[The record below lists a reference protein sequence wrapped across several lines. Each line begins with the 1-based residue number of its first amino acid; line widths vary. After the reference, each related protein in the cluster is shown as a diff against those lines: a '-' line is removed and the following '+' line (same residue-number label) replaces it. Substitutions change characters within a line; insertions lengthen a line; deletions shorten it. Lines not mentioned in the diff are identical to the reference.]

1 MRRVDEILSIFSSQ
15 TVGGKRF
22 LLRSLERQPVT
33 ADASGTLE
41 FIQAQQTEE
50 AGDLARLAE
59 DRFYAR
65 YTRDRMLRASGNR
78 SHESGDWSRFFGQHP
93 VNTQAERRNLERAAA
108 TDLANL
114 VMGLNRCISA
124 DDFSARLALKVLSRI
139 RVPDSLD
146 AIESASASD
155 KLALDAMAAF
165 ATFGGEAAAERALPL
180 IRKAEGTARHP
191 SMVAALRGL
200 PCQGTFA
207 YLGQLAAQAS
217 LGAEVAV
224 ALEGFEQFDLDPL
237 LEPSLTGVDPWN
249 TLQAVETLGRL
260 GGAQRAERISQVLAS
275 AEHPLVQVACLQA
288 LATTESAK
296 GGDAARKALEAP
308 HPLVQAAAI
317 EALISLPVPKGSY
330 RDRVLR
336 LLDAPN
342 PRLAMNVAL
351 ACVVLDS
358 RRAAK
363 RIHELLKQGSAAH
376 LMQGIH
382 CLAYMEHPSTAGILS
397 ALVKR
402 SPSGPLRLQAVR
414 ALGRH
419 AADNPAAVEALAGL
433 LGVDDAE
440 VRRTT
445 AWFLASAES
454 LARPQAVE
462 ALVTALEREPDAE
475 TRVVF
480 LRALAIA
487 GPAMTGTSE
496 RLSRY
501 LDGEPELRQAAAY
514 ALAIGA
520 PESAE
525 AAGLEALEAAGA
537 HPWGAVRSW
546 FQSGQGLERLA
557 RAIIKGEGEERRAG
571 LAVARMAAEV
581 ATFVDEPENLSG
593 LAAALAARQAGRPPP
608 PPPVPPPSSSS
619 APAPAPPPPPQA
631 PADPVEVISSGV
643 LDQKSFAVG
652 GFEGVESQLV
662 TGADMDDLPTEAEAG
677 AAIEANPLSQSEV
690 VDAVAAASYFAMD
703 RNQLAKALEDAKARK
718 AKEEKQAAAPPPPAP
733 REDRPSTKLM
743 FLVLLALFSGQLV
756 RLYIFYY

>member
-1 MRRVDEILSIFSSQ
+1 MRRVDEILSIFGSQ
-15 TVGGKRF
+15 TLGGKRF

-33 ADASGTLE
+33 ADARHTLD
-41 FIQAQQTEE
+41 FLRAQEKEE

-65 YTRDRMLRASGNR
+65 YTRDHMLRASGNR
-78 SHESGDWSRFFGQHP
+78 SHETGDWSRFFGQSP
-93 VNTQAERRNLERAAA
+93 VNTHAERRNLERAAA

-124 DDFSARLALKVLSRI
+124 DDFTARLALKVLSRI

-146 AIESASASD
+146 AIEGAGRND
-155 KLALDAMAAF
+155 KLALDCMAAYS
-165 ATFGGEAAAERALPL
+165 TFGGAAAAERALPL
-180 IRKAEGTARHP
+180 LRKAEGTALHP
-191 SMVAALRGL
+191 CMVAALRGL
-200 PCQGTFA
+200 PSNETFA
-207 YLGQLAAQAS
+207 YLQQLAAQAS

-237 LEPSLTGVDPWN
+237 LEPSLTGTDPWN

-260 GGAQRAERISQVLAS
+260 GGAPRAERISQVLAS

-296 GGDAARKALEAP
+296 GGDAARKALDAP

-330 RDRVLR
+330 RDKVLR
-336 LLDAPN
+336 LLDSPN

-363 RIHELLKQGSAAH
+363 RIHELLKQGTAAH

-445 AWFLASAES
+445 AWFLACAES
-454 LARPQAVE
+454 LARPQAVD
-462 ALVTALEREPDAE
+462 ALFTALEREPDAE
-475 TRVVF
+475 TRVIF
-480 LRALAIA
+480 LQALAIA
-487 GPAMTGTSE
+487 GPAVTSNAG
-496 RLSRY
+496 RLAAF
-501 LDGEPELRQAAAY
+501 LQGDDEVRQAAAY
-514 ALAIGA
+514 ALAVGA
-520 PESAE
+520 PESSE
-525 AAGLEALEAAGA
+525 AAGLEALEETGA
-537 HPWGAVRSW
+537 HPWGAARSW

-557 RAIIKGEGEERRAG
+557 RAIIKGTGEERRAG
-571 LAVARMAAEV
+571 LTAARLAAEV

-593 LAAALAARQAGRPPP
+593 LAAALAARQSGKPAPAAAPAAP
-608 PPPVPPPSSSS
+608 AAPQSPS
-619 APAPAPPPPPQA
+619 APPAPPPPT
-631 PADPVEVISSGV
+631 PVEVISSGV

-652 GFEGVESQLV
+652 GFEGVEAQLV
-662 TGADMDDLPTEAEAG
+662 TGSADGDLPTEAEAG
-677 AAIEANPLSQSEV
+677 AAIDAHPVSQSEV

-703 RNQLAKALEDAKARK
+703 RNQLSKALEDAKQRQAEE
-718 AKEEKQAAAPPPPAP
+718 AKLAAEPPPPGP
-733 REDRPSTKLM
+733 REDRPSTRLM
-743 FLVLLALFSGQLV
+743 FYVLLALLTGQLV